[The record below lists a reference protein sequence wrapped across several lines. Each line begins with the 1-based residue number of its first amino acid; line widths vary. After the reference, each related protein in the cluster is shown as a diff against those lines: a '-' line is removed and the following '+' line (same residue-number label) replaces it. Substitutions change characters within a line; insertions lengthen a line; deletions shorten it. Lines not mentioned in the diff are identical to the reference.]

1 MRAIIQRV
9 SSADV
14 VVGEETIGK
23 IGKGLLILLGC
34 GRADGQE
41 DVEWIVR
48 KIAQL
53 RVFADENG
61 KMNDSLEGADAS
73 ALVVSQF
80 TLYGDCR
87 KGNRPSFS
95 KAMAPQEAESMV
107 ETVVEGL
114 RARGIETETGRFGAD
129 MRVSLVN
136 EGPVTLILDSENRK
150 RE

>member
-14 VVGEETIGK
+14 VVGDETVGR
-23 IGKGLLILLGC
+23 IGKGFLILLGC
-34 GRADGQE
+34 GRTDGPE

-61 KMNDSLEGADAS
+61 KMNDSLEGSDAS

-95 KAMAPQEAESMV
+95 KAMAPEEAAPMV
-107 ETVVEGL
+107 ETVVQGL
-114 RARGIETETGRFGAD
+114 RARGIETETGRFGTD

-150 RE
+150 RD